1 MGRLIFTI
9 VGIFLFLGSLF
20 VIWLTS
26 APGQRLLVG
35 AGLDK
40 PDLTPQDVSLAFGV
54 LFISGFVLLGG
65 SVLESFAST
74 VTRTLTGGG
83 ITKDEAMNRGQE
95 GLGLPKKLLW
105 GGSAY
110 LFVSIAFGSY
120 LILFVMPPGQTL
132 ARFTDPQFLSFILRW
147 PYMFI
152 SAMGL
157 FGLPP
162 EAFN

>member
-83 ITKDEAMNRGQE
+83 ITKDEAMNRAKRVWVCRRSSCGE
-95 GLGLPKKLLW
+95 GLP
-105 GGSAY
+105 
-110 LFVSIAFGSY
+110 
-120 LILFVMPPGQTL
+120 T
-132 ARFTDPQFLSFILRW
+132 FL
-147 PYMFI
+147 
-152 SAMGL
+152 
-157 FGLPP
+157 
-162 EAFN
+162 